1 MKNILLAKNISKSFD
16 GTKVLKEINLSINQ
30 GEIISISG
38 PSGAGKTTLLN
49 ILGTIETP
57 DDDNDSKLMIC
68 ERDIFGLNDKE
79 LSNFR
84 NKNIGFV
91 FQFHEL
97 LPEFTCL
104 ENVCLP
110 AWIGKNNN
118 IKERAISLFKELG
131 LIDKLDK
138 KPATLSGGERQR
150 VSVARALINN
160 PKIILADEP
169 SGNLDSKNSEILYD
183 IFFDLRKKINCTFII
198 VTHNMQQAARVSEK
212 TAFFHLGKLIEFSDT
227 SKIFTNPKEKRTL
240 GYITGRFG

>member
-1 MKNILLAKNISKSFD
+1 MKNILLAKNISKSFNE
-16 GTKVLKEINLSINQ
+16 TKVLKEINLSINQ

-57 DDDNDSKLMIC
+57 DDNNDSKLMIC

-169 SGNLDSKNSEILYD
+169 SGNLDSKNSKILYN

-198 VTHNMQQAARVSEK
+198 VTHNQSLAKKADRQIVI
-212 TAFFHLGKLIEFSDT
+212 TDGKI
-227 SKIFTNPKEKRTL
+227 I
-240 GYITGRFG
+240 

>member
-1 MKNILLAKNISKSFD
+1 MKNILLAKNISKSFNE
-16 GTKVLKEINLSINQ
+16 TKVLKEINLSINQ

-57 DDDNDSKLMIC
+57 DDNNDSKLMIC
-68 ERDIFGLNDKE
+68 ERDVFELNDKE
-79 LSNFR
+79 LSDFR

-110 AWIGKNNN
+110 AWIGKNSN

-198 VTHNMQQAARVSEK
+198 VTHNQSLAKKADRQIVIND
-212 TAFFHLGKLIEFSDT
+212 GKI
-227 SKIFTNPKEKRTL
+227 I
-240 GYITGRFG
+240 

>member
-57 DDDNDSKLMIC
+57 DDNNDSKLMIC
-68 ERDIFGLNDKE
+68 ERAIFGLNDKE

-183 IFFDLRKKINCTFII
+183 IFFDLRKKNNCTFII
-198 VTHNMQQAARVSEK
+198 VTHNQSLAKKADRQIVIND
-212 TAFFHLGKLIEFSDT
+212 GKI
-227 SKIFTNPKEKRTL
+227 I
-240 GYITGRFG
+240 

>member
-1 MKNILLAKNISKSFD
+1 MENILSAKNISKSFE

-49 ILGTIETP
+49 ILGTIEAP
-57 DDDNDSKLMIC
+57 DDNNDSKLMIC

-79 LSNFR
+79 LSKFR

-110 AWIGKNNN
+110 AWIDNNNN

-131 LIDKLDK
+131 LIDKIDK

-150 VSVARALINN
+150 VSIARALINN

-198 VTHNMQQAARVSEK
+198 VTHNQSLAKKADRQIVIND
-212 TAFFHLGKLIEFSDT
+212 GKIIL
-227 SKIFTNPKEKRTL
+227 
-240 GYITGRFG
+240 

>member
-1 MKNILLAKNISKSFD
+1 MKNILLAKNISKSFNE
-16 GTKVLKEINLSINQ
+16 TKVLKEINLSINQ

-68 ERDIFGLNDKE
+68 ERDVFELNDKE

-110 AWIGKNNN
+110 AWIGKNSN

-138 KPATLSGGERQR
+138 KPSTLSGGERQR

-198 VTHNMQQAARVSEK
+198 VTHNQSLAKKADRQIVIND
-212 TAFFHLGKLIEFSDT
+212 GKI
-227 SKIFTNPKEKRTL
+227 I
-240 GYITGRFG
+240 

>member
-1 MKNILLAKNISKSFD
+1 
-16 GTKVLKEINLSINQ
+16 
-30 GEIISISG
+30 
-38 PSGAGKTTLLN
+38 
-49 ILGTIETP
+49 
-57 DDDNDSKLMIC
+57 MIC

-198 VTHNMQQAARVSEK
+198 VTHNQSLAKKADRQIVIND
-212 TAFFHLGKLIEFSDT
+212 GKI
-227 SKIFTNPKEKRTL
+227 I
-240 GYITGRFG
+240 

>member
-57 DDDNDSKLMIC
+57 DDNNDSKLMIC

-183 IFFDLRKKINCTFII
+183 IFFDLRKKNNCTFII
-198 VTHNMQQAARVSEK
+198 VTHNQSLAKKADRQIVIND
-212 TAFFHLGKLIEFSDT
+212 GKI
-227 SKIFTNPKEKRTL
+227 I
-240 GYITGRFG
+240 

>member
-57 DDDNDSKLMIC
+57 DDNNDSKLMIC
-68 ERDIFGLNDKE
+68 ERDVFELNDKE
-79 LSNFR
+79 LSDFR

-198 VTHNMQQAARVSEK
+198 VTHNQSLAKKADRQIVIND
-212 TAFFHLGKLIEFSDT
+212 GKIIL
-227 SKIFTNPKEKRTL
+227 
-240 GYITGRFG
+240 

>member
-1 MKNILLAKNISKSFD
+1 MENILSAKNISKSFE

-49 ILGTIETP
+49 ILGTIEAP
-57 DDDNDSKLMIC
+57 DDNNDSKLMIC

-79 LSNFR
+79 LSKFR

-110 AWIGKNNN
+110 AWIDNNNN

-150 VSVARALINN
+150 VSIARALINN

-198 VTHNMQQAARVSEK
+198 VTHNQSLAKKADRQIVIND
-212 TAFFHLGKLIEFSDT
+212 GKIIL
-227 SKIFTNPKEKRTL
+227 
-240 GYITGRFG
+240 

>member
-1 MKNILLAKNISKSFD
+1 MKNILLAKNISKSFNE
-16 GTKVLKEINLSINQ
+16 TKVLKEINLSINQ

-57 DDDNDSKLMIC
+57 DDNNDSKLMIC
-68 ERDIFGLNDKE
+68 ERDVFELNDKE

-110 AWIGKNNN
+110 AWIGKNTN

-169 SGNLDSKNSEILYD
+169 SGNLDSKNSKILYD

-198 VTHNMQQAARVSEK
+198 VTHNQSLAKKADRQIVIND
-212 TAFFHLGKLIEFSDT
+212 GKI
-227 SKIFTNPKEKRTL
+227 I
-240 GYITGRFG
+240 

>member
-1 MKNILLAKNISKSFD
+1 MENILSAKNISKSFD
-16 GTKVLKEINLSINQ
+16 GSKVLDKISLSINQ
-30 GEIISISG
+30 GEIIVISG

-57 DDDNDSKLMIC
+57 DISKDSKLIIC
-68 ERDIFGLNDKE
+68 ETDISKLNDTE
-79 LSNFR
+79 LSDFR

-110 AWIGKNNN
+110 GWIGNSN
-118 IKERAISLFKELG
+118 IEERAIYLFKILG
-131 LIDKLDK
+131 LKDKLNK

-150 VSVARALINN
+150 VSIARALINN

-169 SGNLDSKNSEILYD
+169 SGNLDSNNTETIYN
-183 IFFDLRKKINCTFII
+183 IFWNLRKKINCTFII
-198 VTHNMQQAARVSEK
+198 VTHDQSLAKGANRHIIINDGKIS
-212 TAFFHLGKLIEFSDT
+212 LGKE
-227 SKIFTNPKEKRTL
+227 NR
-240 GYITGRFG
+240 

>member
-1 MKNILLAKNISKSFD
+1 MENILSAKNISKSFE

-57 DDDNDSKLMIC
+57 DDNNDSKLMIC

-110 AWIGKNNN
+110 AWIDNNNN

-198 VTHNMQQAARVSEK
+198 VTHNQSLAKKADRQIVIND
-212 TAFFHLGKLIEFSDT
+212 GKIIL
-227 SKIFTNPKEKRTL
+227 
-240 GYITGRFG
+240 

>member
-57 DDDNDSKLMIC
+57 DDNNDSKLMIC

-110 AWIGKNNN
+110 AWIGNNSN

-183 IFFDLRKKINCTFII
+183 IFFDLRKKNNCTFII
-198 VTHNMQQAARVSEK
+198 VTHNQSLAKKADRQIVIND
-212 TAFFHLGKLIEFSDT
+212 GKI
-227 SKIFTNPKEKRTL
+227 I
-240 GYITGRFG
+240 

>member
-57 DDDNDSKLMIC
+57 DDNNDSKLMIC

-150 VSVARALINN
+150 VSIARALINN

-198 VTHNMQQAARVSEK
+198 VTHNQSLAKKADRQIVIND
-212 TAFFHLGKLIEFSDT
+212 GKIIL
-227 SKIFTNPKEKRTL
+227 
-240 GYITGRFG
+240 

>member
-57 DDDNDSKLMIC
+57 DDNNDSKLMIC

-79 LSNFR
+79 LSIFR

-110 AWIGKNNN
+110 AWIGNNNN

-183 IFFDLRKKINCTFII
+183 IFFDLRKKINCTFVI
-198 VTHNMQQAARVSEK
+198 VTHNQSLAKKADRQIVIND
-212 TAFFHLGKLIEFSDT
+212 GKI
-227 SKIFTNPKEKRTL
+227 I
-240 GYITGRFG
+240 

>member
-1 MKNILLAKNISKSFD
+1 MENILSAKNISKSFE

-49 ILGTIETP
+49 ILGTIEAP
-57 DDDNDSKLMIC
+57 DDNNDSKLMIC

-150 VSVARALINN
+150 VSIARALINN

-198 VTHNMQQAARVSEK
+198 VTHNQSLAKKADRQIVIND
-212 TAFFHLGKLIEFSDT
+212 GKIIL
-227 SKIFTNPKEKRTL
+227 
-240 GYITGRFG
+240 

>member
-1 MKNILLAKNISKSFD
+1 MKNILLAKNISKSFNE
-16 GTKVLKEINLSINQ
+16 TKVLKEINLSINQ

-57 DDDNDSKLMIC
+57 DDNNDSKLMIC
-68 ERDIFGLNDKE
+68 ERDVFELNDKE

-110 AWIGKNNN
+110 AWIGKNSNV
-118 IKERAISLFKELG
+118 KERAISLFKELG

-138 KPATLSGGERQR
+138 KPSTLSGGERQR

-169 SGNLDSKNSEILYD
+169 SGNLDSKNSEILYN

-198 VTHNMQQAARVSEK
+198 VTHNQSLAKKADRQIVI
-212 TAFFHLGKLIEFSDT
+212 TDGKI
-227 SKIFTNPKEKRTL
+227 I
-240 GYITGRFG
+240 

>member
-57 DDDNDSKLMIC
+57 DDNNDSKLMIC

-110 AWIGKNNN
+110 AWIGNNNN

-198 VTHNMQQAARVSEK
+198 VTHNQSLAKKADRQIVIND
-212 TAFFHLGKLIEFSDT
+212 GKI
-227 SKIFTNPKEKRTL
+227 I
-240 GYITGRFG
+240 

>member
-57 DDDNDSKLMIC
+57 DDNNDSKLMIC
-68 ERDIFGLNDKE
+68 ERDIFWLNDKE

-183 IFFDLRKKINCTFII
+183 IFFDLRKKNNCTFII
-198 VTHNMQQAARVSEK
+198 VTHNQSLAKKADRQIVIND
-212 TAFFHLGKLIEFSDT
+212 GKI
-227 SKIFTNPKEKRTL
+227 I
-240 GYITGRFG
+240 

>member
-1 MKNILLAKNISKSFD
+1 MKNILLTKNISKSFD

-57 DDDNDSKLMIC
+57 DDNNDSKLMIC

-118 IKERAISLFKELG
+118 IKEKAISLFKELG

-183 IFFDLRKKINCTFII
+183 IFFDLRKKNNCTFII
-198 VTHNMQQAARVSEK
+198 VTHNQSLAKKADRQIVIND
-212 TAFFHLGKLIEFSDT
+212 GKI
-227 SKIFTNPKEKRTL
+227 I
-240 GYITGRFG
+240 

>member
-1 MKNILLAKNISKSFD
+1 MKNILLAKKISKSFD

-57 DDDNDSKLMIC
+57 DDNNDSKLMIC

-183 IFFDLRKKINCTFII
+183 IFFDLRKKNNCTFII
-198 VTHNMQQAARVSEK
+198 VTHNQSLAKKADRQIVIND
-212 TAFFHLGKLIEFSDT
+212 GKI
-227 SKIFTNPKEKRTL
+227 I
-240 GYITGRFG
+240 

>member
-1 MKNILLAKNISKSFD
+1 MQNILSAINISKSFD
-16 GTKVLKEINLSINQ
+16 GTEVLKEIDLNINES
-30 GEIISISG
+30 EIISITG

-57 DDDNDSKLMIC
+57 DSNKDSKLSIC
-68 ERDIFGLNDKE
+68 DTDVFGLNDKE

-97 LPEFTCL
+97 LPEFTCY

-110 AWIGKNNN
+110 AWIGDNNK
-118 IKERAISLFKELG
+118 IKDRAEYLFNELG

-138 KPATLSGGERQR
+138 KPATLSGGEKQR
-150 VSVARALINN
+150 VSIARALINN

-169 SGNLDSKNSEILYD
+169 SGNLDSKNSEKLYD
-183 IFFDLRKKINCTFII
+183 IFFNLRKKINCTFII
-198 VTHNMQQAARVSEK
+198 VTHNQSLAKKADRQ
-212 TAFFHLGKLIEFSDT
+212 IIIND
-227 SKIFTNPKEKRTL
+227 
-240 GYITGRFG
+240 GRIL

>member
-1 MKNILLAKNISKSFD
+1 MENILSAKNISKSFE

-49 ILGTIETP
+49 ILGTIEAP
-57 DDDNDSKLMIC
+57 DDNNDSKLMIC

-79 LSNFR
+79 LSKFR

-198 VTHNMQQAARVSEK
+198 VTHNQSLAKKADRQIVIND
-212 TAFFHLGKLIEFSDT
+212 GKIIL
-227 SKIFTNPKEKRTL
+227 
-240 GYITGRFG
+240 

>member
-1 MKNILLAKNISKSFD
+1 MKNILLAKNISKSFNE
-16 GTKVLKEINLSINQ
+16 TKVLKEINLSINQ

-57 DDDNDSKLMIC
+57 DDNNDSKLMIC
-68 ERDIFGLNDKE
+68 EKDVFELNDKE

-110 AWIGKNNN
+110 AWIGKNSNV
-118 IKERAISLFKELG
+118 KERAISLFKELG

-138 KPATLSGGERQR
+138 KPSTLSGGERQR

-169 SGNLDSKNSEILYD
+169 SGNLDSKNSKILYD

-198 VTHNMQQAARVSEK
+198 VTHNQSLAK
-212 TAFFHLGKLIEFSDT
+212 KLID
-227 SKIFTNPKEKRTL
+227 KL
-240 GYITGRFG
+240 

>member
-1 MKNILLAKNISKSFD
+1 MKNILLAKNISKSFNE
-16 GTKVLKEINLSINQ
+16 TKVLKEINLSINQ

-110 AWIGKNNN
+110 AWIGKNSN

-169 SGNLDSKNSEILYD
+169 SGNLDSENSEILYN

-198 VTHNMQQAARVSEK
+198 VTHNQSLAKKADRQIVIND
-212 TAFFHLGKLIEFSDT
+212 GKIIL
-227 SKIFTNPKEKRTL
+227 
-240 GYITGRFG
+240 

>member
-57 DDDNDSKLMIC
+57 DDNNDSKLMIC

-110 AWIGKNNN
+110 AWIGNNNN

-138 KPATLSGGERQR
+138 KPTTLSGGERQR

-169 SGNLDSKNSEILYD
+169 SGNLDSNNSEILYD

-198 VTHNMQQAARVSEK
+198 VTHNQSLANKADRQIVIND
-212 TAFFHLGKLIEFSDT
+212 GKI
-227 SKIFTNPKEKRTL
+227 I
-240 GYITGRFG
+240 

>member
-1 MKNILLAKNISKSFD
+1 MKNILLAKNISKSFNE
-16 GTKVLKEINLSINQ
+16 TKVLKEINLSINQ

-57 DDDNDSKLMIC
+57 DDNNDSKLMIC
-68 ERDIFGLNDKE
+68 ERDVFELNDKE

-110 AWIGKNNN
+110 AWIGKNSN

-198 VTHNMQQAARVSEK
+198 VTHNQSLAKKADRQIVI
-212 TAFFHLGKLIEFSDT
+212 TDGKI
-227 SKIFTNPKEKRTL
+227 I
-240 GYITGRFG
+240 

>member
-1 MKNILLAKNISKSFD
+1 MENILSAKNISKSFE

-57 DDDNDSKLMIC
+57 DDNNDSKLMIF

-110 AWIGKNNN
+110 AWIDNNNN

-150 VSVARALINN
+150 VSIARALINN

-198 VTHNMQQAARVSEK
+198 VTHDQSLAKKADRQIVIND
-212 TAFFHLGKLIEFSDT
+212 GKIIL
-227 SKIFTNPKEKRTL
+227 
-240 GYITGRFG
+240 

>member
-1 MKNILLAKNISKSFD
+1 MIISLQNISKSFD

-57 DDDNDSKLMIC
+57 DDNNDSKLMIC

-118 IKERAISLFKELG
+118 IKEKAISLFKELG

-183 IFFDLRKKINCTFII
+183 IFFDLRKKNNCTFII
-198 VTHNMQQAARVSEK
+198 VTHNQSLAKKADRQIVIND
-212 TAFFHLGKLIEFSDT
+212 GKI
-227 SKIFTNPKEKRTL
+227 I
-240 GYITGRFG
+240 

>member
-1 MKNILLAKNISKSFD
+1 MKNILLAKNISKSFNE
-16 GTKVLKEINLSINQ
+16 TKVLKEINLSINQ

-57 DDDNDSKLMIC
+57 DDNNDSKLMIF

-110 AWIGKNNN
+110 AWIGKNSN

-198 VTHNMQQAARVSEK
+198 VTHNQSLAKKADRQIVIND
-212 TAFFHLGKLIEFSDT
+212 GKI
-227 SKIFTNPKEKRTL
+227 I
-240 GYITGRFG
+240 